1 VVGFFPIAILA
12 GAVGVVGLLIFSIGG
27 NTSGW
32 LKQVGETYTAAIER
46 ADLTIKP
53 EEFALV
59 VVGVSVV
66 MWLAIMLILRV
77 NLVVGFL
84 VLPICI
90 AISLLGGNFFL
101 KFRGDRRISS
111 FVNQLEMI
119 LRMMAGAL
127 RVGLGLRQS
136 MILVAEEMP
145 DPARREFQRIIGR
158 TNIGI
163 GINDALDEMARSLP
177 AAEVIMMSRAIRVQ
191 SQTGGDLAQ
200 VLETLAATI
209 KDRRRIYRKM
219 SALTAQGKA
228 GAWIIGALPLLV
240 GSFVVF
246 TQPDLAQPLLHTF
259 PGWVALGI
267 VTLLEIASAIT
278 LSRILSFDV

>member
-1 VVGFFPIAILA
+1 MNLAVIGIALGAI
-12 GAVGVVGLLIFSIGG
+12 GAVVLLAISFGGSTGSWLKSIG
-27 NTSGW
+27 
-32 LKQVGETYTAAIER
+32 QTYQAQIER
-46 ADLTIKP
+46 ADLSIKP
-53 EEFALV
+53 EDFALIV
-59 VVGVSVV
+59 FGVALAL
-66 MWLAIMLILRV
+66 WLIIMLVLRV
-77 NLVVGFL
+77 NLVVGFF
-84 VLPICI
+84 VLPICF
-90 AISLLGGNFFL
+90 AFCLLAGNFFL
-101 KFRGDRRISS
+101 KFRGDRRIGS

-163 GINDALDEMARSLP
+163 GINDALDEMAKSLP

-191 SQTGGDLAQ
+191 SQTGGDLAS
-200 VLETLAATI
+200 VLETLASTI

-246 TQPDLAQPLLHTF
+246 TQPDLGGPLLHTF

-267 VTLLEIASAIT
+267 VAVLELLSALTLAK
-278 LSRILSFDV
+278 ILSFDV

>member
-1 VVGFFPIAILA
+1 MVGAVPIAILA
-12 GAVGVVGLLIFSIGG
+12 GALGVVGLLIFSIGG
-27 NTSGW
+27 NTAGW
-32 LKQVGETYTAAIER
+32 LKQVGQTYQAAIER

-59 VVGVSVV
+59 VVAVALVV
-66 MWLAIMLILRV
+66 WLLVMLLLRV
-77 NLVVGFL
+77 TLLVGFL
-84 VLPICI
+84 ILPISLAI
-90 AISLLGGNFFL
+90 ALVGGNMFL
-101 KFRGDRRISS
+101 KIRGDRRISS

-191 SQTGGDLAQ
+191 SQTGGDLAT
-200 VLETLAATI
+200 VLETLASTI

-228 GAWIIGALPLLV
+228 GAWIIGILPVLV

-246 TQPDLAQPLLHTF
+246 TQPDLAAPLLHTF
-259 PGWVALGI
+259 PGWCALGI
-267 VTLLEIASAIT
+267 VVVLEFLSAVTLA
-278 LSRILSFDV
+278 RILTFDV